1 MVHGCSDINGDS
13 IPEVIAQEFS
23 GGAHCCT
30 TWHIFSAGPT
40 LREIPTPGGSGNQ
53 DEVFPLVDI
62 GHDGKFELRVVDWT
76 FAYWNTGFA
85 YSPVV
90 MIFYVWRDGQ
100 YVFAPELI
108 RRPHLSPEELERMAQ
123 KLSWDDADPTSFE
136 GVPTTFW
143 ADLLDLIGTGNADQI
158 DVFTEIAWPHAKAG
172 KERFLASFREQL
184 RKSPYIADLRS
195 LNGAALL

>member
-1 MVHGCSDINGDS
+1 
-13 IPEVIAQEFS
+13 
-23 GGAHCCT
+23 
-30 TWHIFSAGPT
+30 
-40 LREIPTPGGSGNQ
+40 
-53 DEVFPLVDI
+53 
-62 GHDGKFELRVVDWT
+62 
-76 FAYWNTGFA
+76 
-85 YSPVV
+85 
-90 MIFYVWRDGQ
+90 
-100 YVFAPELI
+100 
-108 RRPHLSPEELERMAQ
+108 MAQ

-195 LNGAALL
+195 LNGAALLSRSVARLLARTSTRCPFMKAAPRSPAQAPRAIWPNVKGSAIGCARADDGIRVTERP